1 MDRGTRELR
10 IHAGEVRAALQENG
24 APRFEGYAALFNTW
38 SQDLGGFKERIA
50 PGAFVRAAA
59 EDDVRALYN
68 HDPNYVLG
76 RTSAGTLTLR
86 EDEKGLYFDVRAPD
100 TQWGRD
106 LYASVK
112 RGDVNQCSFGFQ
124 VIADEWGTIDG
135 MDTRTLKEVR
145 LYDVSIVTYPA
156 YEGTSVYVR
165 GCGQVSQAHLDPRER
180 TRMAWNQTKRRKLA
194 LKEKTVKGEEQAHE

>member
-1 MDRGTRELR
+1 M
-10 IHAGEVRAALQENG
+10 
-24 APRFEGYAALFNTW
+24 
-38 SQDLGGFKERIA
+38 
-50 PGAFVRAAA
+50 
-59 EDDVRALYN
+59 RALYN

-145 LYDVSIVTYPA
+145 L
-156 YEGTSVYVR
+156 VR
-165 GCGQVSQAHLDPRER
+165 RIHRNLSRL
-180 TRMAWNQTKRRKLA
+180 
-194 LKEKTVKGEEQAHE
+194 